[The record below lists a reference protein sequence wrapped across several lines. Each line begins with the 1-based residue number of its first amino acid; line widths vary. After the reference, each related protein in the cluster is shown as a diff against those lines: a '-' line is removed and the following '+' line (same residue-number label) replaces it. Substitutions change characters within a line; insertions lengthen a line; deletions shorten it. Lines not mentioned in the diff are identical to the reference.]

1 MLEDGCQIQSYS
13 FLFSAGRWYWQ
24 DMLVQ
29 LDIKKSSIC
38 TILIR
43 PFDFNL
49 TFNLPFQD
57 LIRSSNKMF
66 NYLSGVQEVEEKSR
80 EEEFAEY
87 LEDLLL

>member
-1 MLEDGCQIQSYS
+1 M
-13 FLFSAGRWYWQ
+13 
-24 DMLVQ
+24 
-29 LDIKKSSIC
+29 
-38 TILIR
+38 
-43 PFDFNL
+43 

-57 LIRSSNKMF
+57 LIRSGSKMF